1 MNYSDFFHLF
11 YRRRRTGGLKGLTSK
26 VKIVDFFFR
35 TTMDD
40 ADQEKLLPTS
50 DSSFEKWFDGDPRR
64 KPNNVIWTNII
75 QCSKTNELSK
85 KIFNLLNDDLVRDIA
100 LSFEI
105 PLKQGEQLD
114 KQKFAHAITEQF
126 MEIARGYG
134 EADNIVPREY
144 AKKPPSISF
153 DVYLQGAAEKYK
165 WMHILGEDECL
176 LEDHFVCNRISI
188 TPMVFSSRSK
198 AAPIEDATLKK
209 LRTFDSR
216 GETNHILLLGSGGSG
231 KTLMLKH
238 LFLESAR
245 SHWEHA
251 LLPILVELRNF
262 SYQSDDIVSCIVKC
276 MNEFDESFDEA
287 TIRESLLKGRC
298 QILMDGFDEIDPS
311 DVKEFQ
317 RKLSNF
323 VSRYPNNQ
331 IVIASRDCNAVR
343 SIGRFLHLYIAPL
356 DSNQSTNLIDKLLA
370 DDADADNAKC
380 KIADYM
386 NNGFIMKDGVFAS
399 NPMLLTYI
407 VRHHYKIDTFAKN
420 KAKFYS
426 DVYEAV
432 VTRHDEEKEAFD
444 RVFKSVD
451 NAEDFTRVF
460 EEFCSKSYMRRLFEF
475 DNSNFTNVFRSLK
488 TKDTLPNP
496 VKCKMKTFQQDACAT
511 ACMMYEQ
518 DCDIYYIDPGFQ
530 EYLFAEYY
538 FNADTKTVRGMG
550 LELQHIPISAYRNTD
565 AFDMLY
571 QKSAV
576 KVEVGIYLP
585 YLEEIFKDKTDDE
598 AFLRYLYHG
607 YAKFTYTVLDSNTLD
622 QVKQKYGVDAFLSSS
637 NENEPSNI
645 LHYLILRTIGVP
657 TSIQLNTTNQMIRY
671 AGQER
676 SFLVGFINN
685 DDIEAPKN
693 INLERFSQVLY
704 DSKDAPD
711 RINYS
716 SPPLLDDNGAVCCFG
731 NDYCID
737 LGEESPES
745 LTQISDVIK
754 SDAVGIYQTFLK
766 VKSYYEK
773 ISKCQEINQFL

>member
-1 MNYSDFFHLF
+1 MNYSDLFRLF
-11 YRRRRTGGLKGLTSK
+11 YRKRRAGGFKGLNSK
-26 VKIVDFFFR
+26 SKIVEFFFE

-40 ADQEKLLPTS
+40 DGLEMLPAS
-50 DSSFEKWFDGDPRR
+50 DSSFDKWFNGDPVR
-64 KPNNVIWTNII
+64 KPRASMWENIARASKANN
-75 QCSKTNELSK
+75 LSK
-85 KIFNLLNDDLVRDIA
+85 KILNLLNDDLVLEIA
-100 LSFEI
+100 LNFDI
-105 PLKQGEQLD
+105 HLKQGEQLD
-114 KQKFAHAITEQF
+114 KQKFACAIAEQF

-144 AKKPPSISF
+144 AKKRPSIGF
-153 DVYLQGAAEKYK
+153 DVYLQGAVEKYK

-216 GETNHILLLGSGGSG
+216 GETNHILLLGNSGSG

-245 SHWEHA
+245 SHREHA

-276 MNEFDESFDEA
+276 MNEFDDSFNGE
-287 TIRESLLKGRC
+287 TIRESLLKGQC

-311 DVKEFQ
+311 DVIEFQ

-331 IVIASRDCNAVR
+331 IVIASRDCNATK
-343 SIGRFLHLYIAPL
+343 SIRRFLRLYIAPL
-356 DSNQSTNLIDKLLA
+356 DSNQSTNLIDNLLA
-370 DDADADNAKC
+370 NDTDADNAKC
-380 KIADYM
+380 KIVDYM

-460 EEFCSKSYMRRLFEF
+460 EEFCGKSYMRRLFEF
-475 DNSNFTNVFRSLK
+475 DNSNFTNIFRSLK
-488 TKDTLPNP
+488 TRDALPNP
-496 VKCKMKTFQQDACAT
+496 VKCTMKTFQHDACAT

-585 YLEEIFKDKTDDE
+585 YLEEIFKEKTDDV
-598 AFLRYLYHG
+598 AFLKYLCRG
-607 YAKFTYTVLDSNTLD
+607 YAQFTYTVLDSDALD

-637 NENEPSNI
+637 NENEPSNM
-645 LHYLILRTIGVP
+645 LHYLILQTISVP

-685 DDIEAPKN
+685 DDIGVPKN

-745 LTQISDVIK
+745 LAQISDVIK

-773 ISKCQEINQFL
+773 ISKCQEANQFL

>member
-11 YRRRRTGGLKGLTSK
+11 YRKRHAGGLKGQTSK
-26 VKIVDFFFR
+26 SKIVEFFFKA
-35 TTMDD
+35 TIDD

-64 KPNNVIWTNII
+64 KLNNVIWTNII

-100 LSFEI
+100 LAFEI

-144 AKKPPSISF
+144 AKKPPSIGF
-153 DVYLQGAAEKYK
+153 DVYLQGAVEKYK

-216 GETNHILLLGSGGSG
+216 VETNHILLLGNGGSG

-245 SHWEHA
+245 SHREHA

-262 SYQSDDIVSCIVKC
+262 SYQNDDIVSCIVKC
-276 MNEFDESFDEA
+276 MNEFDDSFNGE
-287 TIRESLLKGRC
+287 TIRESLLKGQC

-311 DVKEFQ
+311 DVIEFQ

-331 IVIASRDCNAVR
+331 IVIASRDCNATR
-343 SIGRFLHLYIAPL
+343 SIRRFLRLYIAPL
-356 DSNQSTNLIDKLLA
+356 DSNQSTNLIDNLLA

-386 NNGFIMKDGVFAS
+386 NNGFIMKEGVFAS

-407 VRHHYKIDTFAKN
+407 VRHHHKIDAFSKN

-444 RVFKSVD
+444 RIFKSVD
-451 NAEDFTRVF
+451 NAEDFTKVF
-460 EEFCSKSYMRRLFEF
+460 EEFCGKAYMRGLFEF
-475 DNSNFTNVFRSLK
+475 DNSNFTNIFRSLK
-488 TKDTLPNP
+488 TRDSLPNP
-496 VKCKMKTFQQDACAT
+496 AKCTMKTFQHDACAT

-518 DCDIYYIDPGFQ
+518 DNDIYYIDPGFQ

-538 FNADTKTVRGMG
+538 FNTDMKAVRDIR
-550 LELQHIPISAYRNTD
+550 LTLQRIPISTYRNTD

-576 KVEVGIYLP
+576 KVEVSIYLP

-607 YAKFTYTVLDSNTLD
+607 YAQFTYTVLDSDALAR
-622 QVKQKYGVDAFLSSS
+622 VKQKYGVAPSVPSS
-637 NENEPSNI
+637 NENEPSNM
-645 LHYLILRTIGVP
+645 LHFLILRTINVP
-657 TSIQLNTTNQMIRY
+657 SSIRLNTENQMVRY
-671 AGQER
+671 TGQETA
-676 SFLVGFINN
+676 FLVGFRDNAMK
-685 DDIEAPKN
+685 EPKT
-693 INLERFSQVLY
+693 INLERFSQSLY
-704 DSKDAPD
+704 DGKDAPS
-711 RINYS
+711 RINYP
-716 SPPLLDDNGAVCCFG
+716 SPPLFDDNGAVCCLG

-737 LGEESPES
+737 LSEESKEG

-754 SDAVGIYQTFLK
+754 TDAVGIYQTFLK

>member
-1 MNYSDFFHLF
+1 
-11 YRRRRTGGLKGLTSK
+11 
-26 VKIVDFFFR
+26 
-35 TTMDD
+35 
-40 ADQEKLLPTS
+40 
-50 DSSFEKWFDGDPRR
+50 
-64 KPNNVIWTNII
+64 
-75 QCSKTNELSK
+75 
-85 KIFNLLNDDLVRDIA
+85 
-100 LSFEI
+100 
-105 PLKQGEQLD
+105 
-114 KQKFAHAITEQF
+114 
-126 MEIARGYG
+126 
-134 EADNIVPREY
+134 
-144 AKKPPSISF
+144 
-153 DVYLQGAAEKYK
+153 
-165 WMHILGEDECL
+165 
-176 LEDHFVCNRISI
+176 
-188 TPMVFSSRSK
+188 MVFSSRSK
-198 AAPIEDATLKK
+198 TAPIEDATLKK

-216 GETNHILLLGSGGSG
+216 GEINHILLLGNGGSG

-245 SHWEHA
+245 SHREHA

-276 MNEFDESFDEA
+276 LNEFDDSFNRDA
-287 TIRESLLKGRC
+287 IRESLLKGQC

-317 RKLSNF
+317 RKLSDF
-323 VSRYPNNQ
+323 VSQYPNNL
-331 IVIASRDCNAVR
+331 IVIASRDCNAAK
-343 SIGRFLHLYIAPL
+343 SIRRFFRLYIAPL

-407 VRHHYKIDTFAKN
+407 VRHHYKIDIFAKN

-460 EEFCSKSYMRRLFEF
+460 EEFCGKSYMRRLFEF

-488 TKDTLPNP
+488 TRDTLPTP
-496 VKCKMKTFQQDACAT
+496 VKCTMKTFQHDACAT

-538 FNADTKTVRGMG
+538 FNANTKAVRGMG

-571 QKSAV
+571 QKPAV

-607 YAKFTYTVLDSNTLD
+607 YTQFTYTVLDSDALD

-637 NENEPSNI
+637 NENEPSNM

-671 AGQER
+671 AGRER

-685 DDIEAPKN
+685 DDIGAPKN

-745 LTQISDVIK
+745 LAQISDVIK
-754 SDAVGIYQTFLK
+754 SDAVGIYQIFLK

-773 ISKCQEINQFL
+773 ISKCQAANQFL